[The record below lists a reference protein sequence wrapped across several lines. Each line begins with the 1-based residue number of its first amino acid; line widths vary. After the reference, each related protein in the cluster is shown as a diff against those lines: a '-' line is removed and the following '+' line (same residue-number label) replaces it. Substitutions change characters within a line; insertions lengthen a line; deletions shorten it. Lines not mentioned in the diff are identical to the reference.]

1 MAVAKWGDLGFRANR
16 SGYGCVVTLGQ
27 RANVCWKLATAS
39 LRQCLAGA
47 WAILA
52 AVMSRAGVTGLRA
65 SLGLTSGTSIYE
77 G

>member
-1 MAVAKWGDLGFRANR
+1 MWSDLGFRANR

-27 RANVCWKLATAS
+27 RANFCWKLATVS

-52 AVMSRAGVTGLRA
+52 AVMSRAGVTGPRA
-65 SLGLTSGTSIYE
+65 SLGLTSGTSIFE